1 MPEGQDFITLNNL
14 NSGSF
19 HQLNPEDMKAVL
31 HHYKLYHADAPSKS
45 TPQLSPLFLH
55 SHLCSYLFSSYMP
68 YTERFWGFITAHWH
82 DLKAQ
87 MMAYQKADSAAQE
100 AHCRLEE
107 PDELCAIWECI
118 CLAEYISLDGFHVDV
133 QPPGAITA
141 KVMDTYHKHPFHHP
155 LLDNEAKETTDENL
169 QVEVATSTASSH
181 HDEQAAAK
189 TSTSTSLQHRRLQ
202 ALAQIQSVHFLSL
215 ISTNYSNQY

>member
-1 MPEGQDFITLNNL
+1 MMPEGQDFIMLDNL

-19 HQLNPEDMKAVL
+19 CQLNPEDMKAVL

-55 SHLCSYLFSSYMP
+55 SHLCSYLFSSYLP

-100 AHCRLEE
+100 AHCCLVEL
-107 PDELCAIWECI
+107 DELFSIWECI
-118 CLAEYISLDGFHVDV
+118 CLAEYISLDCFCIDV
-133 QPPGAITA
+133 QPLGAITGE
-141 KVMDTYHKHPFHHP
+141 VTDTYCKHPFHHP
-155 LLDNEAKETTDENL
+155 LLERLL
-169 QVEVATSTASSH
+169 QPLPPLVVMNRLLPRLPPPPVSS
-181 HDEQAAAK
+181 AADFK
-189 TSTSTSLQHRRLQ
+189 LLPRPSWCVS
-202 ALAQIQSVHFLSL
+202 FL
-215 ISTNYSNQY
+215 